1 MIPQGHKQ
9 NLDTIIRAAE
19 NGALA
24 VVECFNKREN
34 RVVNVL
40 CAIGFDGKEYA
51 ISPFA
56 QLFDDNPYDILNP
69 PDPDGGFAES
79 EGVAS

>member
-9 NLDTIIRAAE
+9 NLETIIKAAE
-19 NGALA
+19 HGALA

-40 CAIGFDGKEYA
+40 CAIGFDGMEYA

-56 QLFDDNPYDILNP
+56 QLFDDNPYDILSP
-69 PDPDGGFAES
+69 PGPEGGFIDTE
-79 EGVAS
+79 EVAS